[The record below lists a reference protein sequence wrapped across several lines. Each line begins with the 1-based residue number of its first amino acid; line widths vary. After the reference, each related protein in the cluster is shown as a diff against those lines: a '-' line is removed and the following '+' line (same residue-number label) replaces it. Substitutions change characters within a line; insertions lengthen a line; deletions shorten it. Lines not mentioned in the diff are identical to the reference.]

1 MRVIGTKKN
10 AVSDNER
17 RKQLDELQENAVRTI
32 RENTSKM
39 KKKIEEATLK
49 FQLPAA
55 NAW

>member
-55 NAW
+55 NA